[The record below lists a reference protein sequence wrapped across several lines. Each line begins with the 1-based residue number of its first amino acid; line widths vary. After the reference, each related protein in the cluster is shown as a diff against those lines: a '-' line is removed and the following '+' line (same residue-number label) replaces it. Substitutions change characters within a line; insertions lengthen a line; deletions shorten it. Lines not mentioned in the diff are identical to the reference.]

1 MSNTSYAIY
10 NMENDYISN
19 KIKFRKLCQLEMHK
33 NPKSIDNL
41 VRSRRNRRNF
51 NFQTFLYLDSI

>member
-10 NMENDYISN
+10 NMENDYIYN
-19 KIKFRKLCQLEMHK
+19 KIKFQKLCQLEMHK
-33 NPKSIDNL
+33 NSKSIDNL

-51 NFQTFLYLDSI
+51 NFETFLYLDSI